1 MDCLPTAIAPELTR
15 HTSMPWFLISHNSL
29 TKRSSFKRFNFPV
42 SLQLHASYSLMF
54 HATVYP
60 FFRLLIIYG
69 IFTIWM
75 PVIIFINMHTFYTL
89 SYLSKKIICKFYLPC
104 AMLVLYDFKRTGVYM
119 MKTKKTIFSYKL
131 TCSLLAFFLFFCSF
145 SFVGCGRS
153 KEPVSKS
160 DFYFNTVPLHYMEKK
175 MLLILMTAS
184 SLLPIMRTFS
194 AIPSQTAISVK

>member
-1 MDCLPTAIAPELTR
+1 MD
-15 HTSMPWFLISHNSL
+15 
-29 TKRSSFKRFNFPV
+29 
-42 SLQLHASYSLMF
+42 
-54 HATVYP
+54 
-60 FFRLLIIYG
+60 
-69 IFTIWM
+69 
-75 PVIIFINMHTFYTL
+75 TFYTL

-160 DFYFNTVPLHYMEKK
+160 DFYFNTVIPLHYMEKK